1 MKLTIEQLKGMIKEA
16 VLAERKKLQEKV
28 LKAKAAQKKK
38 KLAEQAATGA
48 GVVTPTAPTPTPT
61 KLTLEQLKE
70 IIREVLSGQQAKK

>member
-1 MKLTIEQLKGMIKEA
+1 MKLTIEQLKRMIKEA
-16 VLAERKKLQEKV
+16 VLVEQKKLQEKV
-28 LKAKAAQKKK
+28 LKAKAAQKK

>member
-1 MKLTIEQLKGMIKEA
+1 MKLTIEQLKRMIKEV
-16 VLAERKKLQEKV
+16 VLVEQKKLQEKV
-28 LKAKAAQKKK
+28 LKAKAAQKK

-70 IIREVLSGQQAKK
+70 IIREVLNGQQAKK